1 MVFPA
6 GLAAEK
12 VRLLRTMQEEMQALR
27 GCLEKLATPS
37 AGQFPEKGHFAGN
50 PSDAGPPDA
59 APPEASPPN
68 GKGDAFSRL
77 PAHIARIDEIR
88 KQIDELDRQA
98 KIRRATARF
107 RGATPLEAP
116 GAPVRKPEYPPER
129 LDSPHPSGGELPGA
143 AGSGEESAAGTPPD
157 EIPAE
162 LLALLR
168 QIEELHRDNL
178 RLAEKAR
185 RRWAESWQEFRAAR
199 RATAYLKHFQNNS
212 APGGWFV
219 DRRR

>member
-1 MVFPA
+1 MLPED
-6 GLAAEK
+6 LAAEK
-12 VRLLRTMQEEMQALR
+12 VRLLRAMQEEMQALR
-27 GCLEKLATPS
+27 GCLKKLGTPS
-37 AGQFPEKGHFAGN
+37 AGQFPEKEHFAGN
-50 PSDAGPPDA
+50 PSDAGPPEA
-59 APPEASPPN
+59 GPPEANPPN
-68 GKGDAFSRL
+68 AKGDPLSRL

-88 KQIDELDRQA
+88 KQIDELDQQA
-98 KIRRATARF
+98 KI

-116 GAPVRKPEYPPER
+116 GAPVRQLEYPPER
-129 LDSPHPSGGELPGA
+129 PDSPNPPGGELPGA
-143 AGSGEESAAGTPPD
+143 AGSGEEPAAGAPPG

-168 QIEELHRDNL
+168 QIEELHRDNV

-185 RRWAESWQEFRAAR
+185 RRWADAWQEFRVAR
-199 RATAYLKHFQNNS
+199 RATAYLKHLQNNS